1 MHSPFMEPS
10 AKSQCKFA
18 ENISH
23 QSINYHFSH
32 RLLPICYTNGCL
44 LVPEM
49 LGTHMIKLQ
58 TDSNDEW
65 QGFNKHQRTTVS
77 GLSELISGKGQNT
90 MSMNGQGMR
99 GLVGREVK
107 INRGGP
113 DSIQGTLMDVRWDY
127 MAVSC
132 KEGMVYVNDA
142 HVKSITDTGRSGGA
156 RGPMGNA
163 IPANT
168 FLGVMQALRFRPV
181 QINRGGPEKVE
192 GILADANQS
201 QLILT
206 MKNQEIIRIPLQ
218 HVKSVSLVRG
228 SSNNNNSNNSG
239 NNGKNTSQG
248 NKTQNTQSGGNR
260 SQGNRS
266 AGNQACGNKSQGNKS
281 GNNKSRGNQSHGN
294 KSGGNKSGGNKSR
307 GNQSRGNKSGGKR

>member
-1 MHSPFMEPS
+1 
-10 AKSQCKFA
+10 
-18 ENISH
+18 
-23 QSINYHFSH
+23 
-32 RLLPICYTNGCL
+32 
-44 LVPEM
+44 
-49 LGTHMIKLQ
+49 MIKLQ

-156 RGPMGNA
+156 RGPMGNP

-307 GNQSRGNKSGGKR
+307 GNQSRGNKSGGRR

>member
-1 MHSPFMEPS
+1 
-10 AKSQCKFA
+10 
-18 ENISH
+18 
-23 QSINYHFSH
+23 
-32 RLLPICYTNGCL
+32 
-44 LVPEM
+44 
-49 LGTHMIKLQ
+49 MIKLQ

-77 GLSELISGKGQNT
+77 GLSELISGKGQNK

-156 RGPMGNA
+156 RGPMGNP

-181 QINRGGPEKVE
+181 QINREDRKSGRHPGRCQPES
-192 GILADANQS
+192 I
-201 QLILT
+201 
-206 MKNQEIIRIPLQ
+206 
-218 HVKSVSLVRG
+218 
-228 SSNNNNSNNSG
+228 
-239 NNGKNTSQG
+239 NTDYE
-248 NKTQNTQSGGNR
+248 
-260 SQGNRS
+260 
-266 AGNQACGNKSQGNKS
+266 KS
-281 GNNKSRGNQSHGN
+281 GNHPYSFTACKICF
-294 KSGGNKSGGNKSR
+294 SGSWK
-307 GNQSRGNKSGGKR
+307 QQQQ

>member
-1 MHSPFMEPS
+1 
-10 AKSQCKFA
+10 
-18 ENISH
+18 
-23 QSINYHFSH
+23 
-32 RLLPICYTNGCL
+32 
-44 LVPEM
+44 
-49 LGTHMIKLQ
+49 
-58 TDSNDEW
+58 
-65 QGFNKHQRTTVS
+65 
-77 GLSELISGKGQNT
+77 
-90 MSMNGQGMR
+90 MSMNGHGMR

-113 DSIQGTLMDVRWDY
+113 DAMQGTLMDVRWDY
-127 MAVSC
+127 MAVDC
-132 KEGMVYVNDA
+132 KEGIVYVSDA

-156 RGPMGNA
+156 KGPMGNP

-192 GILADANQS
+192 GILADANQN

-206 MKNQEIIRIPLQ
+206 LKNQEIIRIPLQ

-228 SSNNNNSNNSG
+228 SSNNNNSG

-266 AGNQACGNKSQGNKS
+266 GGNQACGNKSQGNKS
-281 GNNKSRGNQSHGN
+281 QGNKSNNNNKSRGNQSHGN
-294 KSGGNKSGGNKSR
+294 KSGGNNSR

>member
-1 MHSPFMEPS
+1 
-10 AKSQCKFA
+10 
-18 ENISH
+18 
-23 QSINYHFSH
+23 
-32 RLLPICYTNGCL
+32 
-44 LVPEM
+44 M

-65 QGFNKHQRTTVS
+65 QGFNEHQRTTVS

-156 RGPMGNA
+156 RGPMGNP

-206 MKNQEIIRIPLQ
+206 LKNQEIIRIPLQ

-228 SSNNNNSNNSG
+228 SSNNNSNNNG

-294 KSGGNKSGGNKSR
+294 KSGGNKS
-307 GNQSRGNKSGGKR
+307 RGNKSGGRR